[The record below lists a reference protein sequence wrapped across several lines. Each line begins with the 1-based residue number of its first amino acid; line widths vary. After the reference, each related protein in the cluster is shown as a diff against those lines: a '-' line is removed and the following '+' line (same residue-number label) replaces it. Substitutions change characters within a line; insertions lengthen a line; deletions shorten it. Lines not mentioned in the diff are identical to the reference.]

1 MNLSRFGYLRVA
13 ACSPAVRVADVEF
26 NCRAIAEAYRA
37 LRSAG
42 VQIAVFPE
50 MATVGYTCAD
60 LVLHSPLLD
69 ASDRGLYALATL
81 VGSLG
86 GMLAVGAPIRA
97 WGRLYNCA
105 VVISSSG
112 IVGVVPKQF
121 IPNYGEYYEQRWFA
135 RPSGQLPSQ
144 IAIAG
149 QQVPFGPWL
158 VFEAL
163 VGEMHA
169 ATIGVELC
177 EDLWAPAPPSEA
189 LACAGADVLLNLSAS
204 NEVLG
209 KADYR
214 RDLVRMQSARC
225 IAGYVYA
232 SAGAGE
238 STTDT
243 VYSGHCIIAENG
255 VILGENRSF
264 SFNTEWVIADL
275 DCERLQYDRRRIATF
290 GQQAMPPLQRMQVAI
305 PALEGER
312 PHRVI
317 DASPFVPANPS
328 ERAERCQEIAA
339 IQETALAK
347 RLLHTGLRAVVL
359 GLSGGLDSALALLV
373 SVGAFDRLGYDR
385 KGIHAVILP
394 GPGTSERTRQQAEA
408 LARALGASV
417 QIISITDAV
426 EYHLD
431 ALGHTGE
438 HDVLFENAQ
447 ARERTQILMDLCHK
461 HHALMVGT
469 SDLSEL
475 ALGWTTYGGDHM
487 SMYGV
492 NAGVPK
498 TLVRY
503 IIEWWAQAL
512 GDAKAKDALAAIL
525 ETPISPELLPP
536 SPDGSIVQ
544 RTEEVL
550 GPYQVHDFFLYN
562 LIRWGYAPE
571 KLLELAVWAFEG
583 KYARKELDQ
592 WLSTFLER
600 FFANQFKR
608 SCLPDG
614 PKVGSVALSP
624 RADWRMP
631 SDALPVVWLA
641 SGGEMMPPS

>member
-1 MNLSRFGYLRVA
+1 MNLSHFGYLRVA

-26 NCRAIAEAYRA
+26 NCSSIAEAYRA
-37 LRSAG
+37 LRAAG
-42 VQIAVFPE
+42 VQMVVFPE

-69 ASDRGLYALATL
+69 ASDRGIVALATH
-81 VGSLG
+81 VRRLG
-86 GMLAVGAPIRA
+86 GLLVVGAPVRA
-97 WGRLYNCA
+97 VGRLYNCA
-105 VVISSSG
+105 IVISSGG

-121 IPNYGEYYEQRWFA
+121 IPNYGEYYELRWFTQ
-135 RPSGQLPSQ
+135 PSGQLPPTVE
-144 IAIAG
+144 IAG
-149 QQVPFGPWL
+149 HEVPFGTRL
-158 VFEAL
+158 VFDACIGKAR
-163 VGEMHA
+163 V
-169 ATIGVELC
+169 ATIGIELC
-177 EDLWAPAPPSEA
+177 EDLWAPEPPSGT

-243 VYSGHCIIAENG
+243 VYGGHCIVAENG
-255 VILGENRSF
+255 VILGEDRSF
-264 SFNTEWVIADL
+264 SFDTRWVIADL

-290 GQQAMPPLQRMQVAI
+290 GQQALPSVQRMHAEL
-305 PALEGER
+305 PALEGDR
-312 PHRVI
+312 PHRTI
-317 DASPFVPANPS
+317 DAFPFVPTNPS

-373 SVGAFDRLGYDR
+373 CVGAFDRLGYDR
-385 KGIHAVILP
+385 KGIFAVILP
-394 GPGTSERTRQQAEA
+394 GPGTSERTLQQAEI
-408 LARALGASV
+408 LARTLGV
-417 QIISITDAV
+417 RVELMSITDAI
-426 EYHLD
+426 EQHLD
-431 ALGHTGE
+431 LLGHSGIQ
-438 HDVLFENAQ
+438 DVLFENAQ

-461 HHALMVGT
+461 HKALMVGT

-503 IIEWWAQAL
+503 LIEWWAQAI
-512 GDAKAKDALAAIL
+512 GDVNARDALKAIL

-536 SPDGSIVQ
+536 TPEGSIAQ

-550 GPYQVHDFFLYN
+550 GPYSVHDFYLYN
-562 LIRWGYAPE
+562 LIRWGYTPE
-571 KLLELAVWAFEG
+571 KVLELAVWAFEG
-583 KYARKELDQ
+583 RYSRQELER
-592 WLSTFLER
+592 WLVVFLER

-624 RADWRMP
+624 RGDWRMP
-631 SDALPVVWLA
+631 SDALPVVWLTV
-641 SGGEMMPPS
+641 GGEKSLSS

>member
-1 MNLSRFGYLRVA
+1 VNLSRFGYLRIA

-42 VQIAVFPE
+42 VQIVVFPE

-69 ASDRGLYALATL
+69 ASDRGLRALATL
-81 VGSLG
+81 VRSHG
-86 GMLAVGAPIRA
+86 GMLVVGAPLRA

-105 VVISSSG
+105 VVLSSEG

-121 IPNYGEYYEQRWFA
+121 IPNYGEYYEQRWYA
-135 RPSGQLPSQ
+135 RPSEDLPSQ
-144 IAIAG
+144 VTVAG
-149 QQVPFGPWL
+149 RQVPFGTSL
-158 VFEAL
+158 VFDVS
-163 VGEMHA
+163 VGNVHA
-169 ATIGVELC
+169 ATIGIELC
-177 EDLWAPAPPSEA
+177 EDLWAPEPPSGT

-243 VYSGHCIIAENG
+243 VFGGHCIIAENG
-255 VILGENRSF
+255 VILEEERSF
-264 SFNTEWVIADL
+264 SFDTTWIVADL

-290 GQQAMPPLQRMQVAI
+290 GQQALPSVQRIQAEI
-305 PALEGER
+305 PTLEGDR
-312 PHRVI
+312 PHRTI
-317 DASPFVPANPS
+317 DASPFVPADPS

-373 SVGAFDRLGYDR
+373 CVGAFDRLGYDR
-385 KGIHAVILP
+385 KGIFAVILP
-394 GPGTSERTRQQAEA
+394 GPGTSERTRKQAET
-408 LARALGASV
+408 LARALGTSV
-417 QIISITDAV
+417 EIISITDAI
-426 EYHLD
+426 EQHLG
-431 ALGHTGE
+431 ALGHSGKQ
-438 HDVLFENAQ
+438 DVLFENAQ

-461 HHALMVGT
+461 HNALMVGT

-503 IIEWWAQAL
+503 LIAWWAETL
-512 GDAKAKDALAAIL
+512 GDADAKDALAAIL
-525 ETPISPELLPP
+525 ETPISPELIPP
-536 SPDGSIVQ
+536 TPDGSIVQ
-544 RTEEVL
+544 RTEDVL

-571 KLLELAVWAFEG
+571 KVLELAAWAFEG
-583 KYARKELDQ
+583 RYSHQELRQ
-592 WLSTFLER
+592 WLTVFLER

-624 RADWRMP
+624 RGDWRMP
-631 SDALPVVWLA
+631 SDALPAVWLA
-641 SGGEMMPPS
+641 SESETLPPS